1 MTSRLRAVPDPPRR
15 LRALSLIRVSK
26 ERLGMVSPEI
36 QRTAITD
43 YAQVRG
49 YEVVAELE
57 GLDESGS
64 RTRSAW
70 WARLDQAVG
79 MVEAGQVDVV
89 LVWKFSRAARHRLK
103 WATALD
109 RIEQAGGQLES
120 ATEQIDASTAVG
132 GLARGMLGEINV
144 FEARRT
150 GEGWKE
156 AHANRVGKGKPAT
169 GKPKFGY
176 VYDLEEQLHVPDP
189 VTGPVLA
196 DLYRRYVAGE
206 SVYQLVRWLNG
217 HGHKTTAGGV
227 WSDRSLRRV
236 LDSGFASGRF
246 MAGGDSKRGIAPTLH
261 DGVHQALIDEDL
273 WQAYQDARGL
283 RRARPARSERSQ
295 YLLSGL
301 VRCTRCGGPMV
312 AGQYGRARRPKYR
325 CKNGKESGPEVCTG
339 GYVMAGFVEDQVFG
353 WLQEQAA
360 DVDTARDAAAAAGV
374 RRTSV
379 EDEVTRLSRQL
390 ASVEAS
396 LQRLVVSQAKDPVPD
411 SVYKAARA
419 ELEEEHA
426 GLVESLESSQREV
439 RRSVLDPGAVARG
452 LVESWETRPVEHRR
466 EVLRSL
472 VRAVWVTTGR
482 PRAEVVVDPVWAG
495 GGNGPR
501 SRS

>member
-1 MTSRLRAVPDPPRR
+1 
-15 LRALSLIRVSK
+15 
-26 ERLGMVSPEI
+26 MVSPEI

-43 YAQVRG
+43 YAEVRG
-49 YEVVAELE
+49 YEIVAELE

-64 RTRSAW
+64 RARSAW
-70 WARLDQAVG
+70 WARLDQGVA
-79 MVEAGQVDVV
+79 MVEAGQVDIVV
-89 LVWKFSRAARHRLK
+89 VWKFSRAARHRLK

-156 AHANRVGKGKPAT
+156 AHANRVSKGKPAS

-206 SVYQLVRWLNG
+206 SVYQLVRWLNS
-217 HGHKTTAGGV
+217 HGHRTTAGGV

-246 MAGGDSKRGIAPTLH
+246 MAGGDSKRGIAPTLR
-261 DGVHQALIDEDL
+261 DGVHQPLIDDDL
-273 WQAYQDARGL
+273 WQAYQDARGI

-301 VRCTRCGGPMV
+301 VRCTRCEGPMV
-312 AGQYGRARRPKYR
+312 AGQYGQARRPKYR
-325 CKNGKESGPEVCTG
+325 CKNGKESGPEVCRG
-339 GYVMAGFVEDQVFG
+339 GYVMAPFVEAEVFA
-353 WLQEQAA
+353 WLQDQAA
-360 DVDTARDAAAAAGV
+360 DVDRARDAAAAAGV

-379 EDEVTRLSRQL
+379 ESEVKRLSRELTKAEQ
-390 ASVEAS
+390 S
-396 LQRLVVSQAKDPVPD
+396 LQRLFVNQAKDPVPD
-411 SVYKAARA
+411 GVFKASRV

-426 GLVESLESSQREV
+426 GLTEALEAAQRDV
-439 RRSVLDPGAVARG
+439 RRAVVDPGAVARG
-452 LVESWETRPVEHRR
+452 LMESWETRPVEHRR

-472 VRAVWVTTGR
+472 IRAVWVTTGR
-482 PRAEVVVDPVWAG
+482 PRAEVVVQPVWEA
-495 GGNGPR
+495 
-501 SRS
+501 